1 MASRD
6 IIVFGGSLGA
16 VDALRRICADLPSD
30 LPATVFVVIHIGQ
43 QDWNAASSLQHCS
56 LRVVAAEDGTPV
68 ERGIMYVAPPAR
80 HLLVVDGA
88 IRLGRG
94 PRENMA
100 RPGID
105 PLFRSAAVSCGPR
118 VIALVLTGMLN
129 DGAAGLA
136 AVKSGSRD
144 C

>member
-6 IIVFGGSLGA
+6 IIVIGGSLGA
-16 VDALRRICADLPSD
+16 VDALRRVCADLPSD

-43 QDWNAASSLQHCS
+43 QGWNAVSSLQHCR
-56 LRVVAAEDGTPV
+56 LRVVAAEDGIPV

-80 HLLVVDGA
+80 HLLVIDSA

-100 RPGID
+100 CPAID
-105 PLFRSAAVSCGPR
+105 PLFRSVAVSCGPR
-118 VIALVLTGMLN
+118 VIAL
-129 DGAAGLA
+129 AG
-136 AVKSGSRD
+136 

>member
-6 IIVFGGSLGA
+6 IIVIGGSLGA

-43 QDWNAASSLQHCS
+43 QGWNAASSLQDCS
-56 LRVVAAEDGTPV
+56 GLPVVAAQDGAPV
-68 ERGIMYVAPPAR
+68 ERGIIYVGPPAR
-80 HLLVVDGA
+80 HLLVLDGA

-100 RPGID
+100 RPAID
-105 PLFRSAAVSCGPR
+105 PLFRSAAVTCGPR
-118 VIALVLTGMLN
+118 VIVLEA
-129 DGAAGLA
+129 DR
-136 AVKSGSRD
+136 K
-144 C
+144 